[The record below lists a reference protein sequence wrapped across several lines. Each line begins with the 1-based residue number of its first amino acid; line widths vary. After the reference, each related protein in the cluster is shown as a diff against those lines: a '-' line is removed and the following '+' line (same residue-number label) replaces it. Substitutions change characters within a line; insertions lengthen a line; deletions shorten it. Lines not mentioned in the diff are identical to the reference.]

1 MYYQI
6 PLFFVVSMSREVTV
20 NEAEALTVKSKP

>member
-6 PLFFVVSMSREVTV
+6 PLFFIVSVSREMTV
-20 NEAEALTVKSKP
+20 DEAEALSIKSKP